1 VSAPAQTVIVLS
13 RVREDLDRRA
23 ERAETGADLA
33 AQLPDCPAGL
43 QPHPDGALDA
53 AEGAGTAQAQPAAS
67 VQSLSE
73 DALRAAL
80 ESAASTGRSP
90 VAVLGETSGLDGDA
104 LARALG
110 AALRYPVLEGAALMA
125 LAPAFDL
132 LGPAEAAERGCV
144 IVKADV
150 AEMRGAEYLAV
161 IANPFDLTLRGWV
174 ELKVPQTLSWHLAA
188 PGGITAYVAKHEQDL
203 RAMDVAAVAGAGE
216 KSADPKI
223 EDLSLASISADSS
236 PVVKLV
242 HSTVYDALKAGASDI
257 HLETRPGGL
266 AVRYRVDGVLVHIVT
281 LEGTDLCEQ
290 VISRVK
296 VMSELDIAERRVPQD
311 GRFRVA
317 LKGRPIDFRVSVMPS
332 VYGEDAVL
340 RILDKQALTDEL
352 QGLRLD
358 ALGFEA
364 GVVKRLRRLSELP
377 YGMLLVTGP
386 TGSGKTTTLY
396 AAISETNTGRDK
408 IVTIEDPV
416 EYQLPGV
423 LQIPVNEKKG
433 LTFARGLRSILRHD
447 PDKIMVGEIRDPETA
462 QIAIQSALTGH
473 LVFTT
478 VHANN
483 VFDVLGRFT
492 HMQVDAYAFVSALNG
507 ILAQRL
513 VRVICERC
521 VEPDQPPAE
530 VIGESGLLPPQV
542 SDWTFRAGRGCAHCR
557 GTGYKG
563 RRAIGELLV
572 LNDELREAIVAR
584 APARR
589 LKELALAGGSKL
601 IRTAALELV
610 QHGVTT
616 LLEANRV
623 TALA

>member
-1 VSAPAQTVIVLS
+1 MSVAADALELAP
-13 RVREDLDRRA
+13 
-23 ERAETGADLA
+23 
-33 AQLPDCPAGL
+33 P
-43 QPHPDGALDA
+43 
-53 AEGAGTAQAQPAAS
+53 PAAPE
-67 VQSLSE
+67 LSE
-73 DALRAAL
+73 ELLRAAL
-80 ESAASTGRSP
+80 ERAAASARTP
-90 VAVLGETSGLDGDA
+90 LAVLTETSGLDGEQ
-104 LARALG
+104 LAAALG
-110 AALRYPVLEGAALMA
+110 AIFHYPVLDGPTLMG
-125 LAPAFDL
+125 LAPAFDI
-132 LGPAEAAERGCV
+132 LGSADAAKRGCV
-144 IVKADV
+144 IVTRDG
-150 AEMRGAEYLAV
+150 EHLAV
-161 IANPFDLTLRGWV
+161 MSDPFDATLRAWL
-174 ELKVPQTLSWHLAA
+174 ELKVAQNVAWHLAA
-188 PGGITAYVAKHEQDL
+188 PGEITAFIAKHEQDL
-203 RAMDVAAVAGAGE
+203 RAMDVAAAGTVGE
-216 KSADPKI
+216 LALDSDV
-223 EDLSLASISADSS
+223 ENLSLATIHADSS

-242 HSTVYDALKAGASDI
+242 HSTVYDALRAGASDI

-266 AVRYRVDGVLVHIVT
+266 AVRYRIDGVLVHIAT
-281 LEGTDLCEQ
+281 LGGSDLCEQ

-311 GRFRVA
+311 GRFKLA
-317 LKGRPIDFRVSVMPS
+317 LKGRPIDFRVSVIPS
-332 VYGEDAVL
+332 VHGEDAVL
-340 RILDKQALTDEL
+340 RILDKQTLTDEL

-358 ALGFEA
+358 GLGFDED
-364 GVVKRLRRLSELP
+364 VVRRLRRLAQLP

-396 AAISETNTGRDK
+396 AAISETNTGHDK

-416 EYQLPGV
+416 EYQLQGV

-513 VRVICERC
+513 VRVICEQC
-521 VEPDQPPAE
+521 AEPVQPSLE
-530 VIGESGLLPPQV
+530 LITQSGLVLPAV
-542 SDWTFRAGRGCAHCR
+542 ADWRFRSGRGCAHCR

-563 RRAIGELLV
+563 RKAIGELLI

-589 LKELALAGGSKL
+589 LKELAEAGGSKL
-601 IRTAALELV
+601 MRPVALDLV
-610 QHGVTT
+610 QRGVTT